1 MSSNRFSL
9 SKIIKKE
16 VGEKSVSNDKTD
28 EIPALRKKK
37 KVVSSS
43 SKKEPSTKDNE
54 SSNLN
59 KDKDISLSE
68 NNSSEQKE
76 ESSAINKSKEFKLI
90 KAFRE
95 LGVGENHINTIL
107 EHQKVSG
114 IALVDVIRE
123 LGFPE
128 SETVAEAMALA
139 NDKEYLNPMV
149 VDGLSREDF
158 PEFNKLIKLSSR
170 KMTPL
175 AYDDARNVL
184 KIGISE
190 DSQISMVKTNYHAF
204 KGSKIEIVFASQET
218 IENTFL
224 KVFSKTKEEAEEKW
238 RIMHEDGENNP
249 RSHSEFLNSVIK
261 HACFSG
267 VSDIHFIPLKS
278 TGMIKFRVDGDL
290 EQFCAMKKQDF
301 DRIMQLI
308 RTNGKINDAVQDT
321 KEASYTPPEDMKEV
335 ADRYRFRVQ
344 ISRTVRGEAAVFRIL
359 DSRNNAASIDA
370 IGFDEETRND
380 LIDLTEKSAGLILI
394 TGPTGSGKTTT
405 LYSLLKR
412 IDPMRIAI
420 HTVENPVE
428 YQFGAWNQ
436 HEIRNS
442 SGDQQVSEGEKWAIF
457 FKGLLRNDIDVALLG
472 EVRDKSTADAA
483 LQLSNTGHLVWTTLH
498 TNSASRAITRLVEMK
513 VNMGAYADVGLAI
526 LAQRL
531 LKRLC
536 HHCKEPASREES
548 DKTLDEIVETIQDSA
563 RKMEDSELER
573 WKQVFNT
580 DKEGLENLTKDQAFK
595 NLTIYKEKGCPH
607 CGYSGYKGRKA
618 VYELLKINKKV
629 RKLIVENA
637 TGDEIMETIPM
648 TKRMW
653 GVGVTYIISG
663 ETTLRELRRRVNK
676 EE

>member
-1 MSSNRFSL
+1 MNSKKISFGKKKQNKEEVIDTVDSG
-9 SKIIKKE
+9 SKIF
-16 VGEKSVSNDKTD
+16 
-28 EIPALRKKK
+28 
-37 KVVSSS
+37 
-43 SKKEPSTKDNE
+43 TK
-54 SSNLN
+54 N
-59 KDKDISLSE
+59 KDE
-68 NNSSEQKE
+68 NK
-76 ESSAINKSKEFKLI
+76 KSTTKNHKLI

-95 LGVGENHINTIL
+95 LDVSEIHINTIL
-107 EHQKVSG
+107 EHQSVSG
-114 IALVDVIRE
+114 LPLVDVIRE

-128 SETVAEAMALA
+128 SETVAEAMAHA
-139 NDKEYLNPMV
+139 NKKEYINPLS

-158 PEFNKLIKLSSR
+158 PDFEKLTLLSSR
-170 KMTPL
+170 RMVPL
-175 AYDDARNVL
+175 SYDKETDTV

-190 DSQISMVKTNYHAF
+190 DSQINQVNTNYLEF
-204 KGSKIEIVFASQET
+204 KKHNIDVVFASQET
-218 IENTFL
+218 IENTYL
-224 KVFSKTKEEAEEKW
+224 KVFSKTKEEAEAKLKEMNK
-238 RIMHEDGENNP
+238 EGESNP
-249 RSHSEFLNSVIK
+249 RVHSEFLNLVIK

-290 EQFCAMKKQDF
+290 EQFCAIKASDYE
-301 DRIMQLI
+301 RIIQLI
-308 RTNGKINDAVQDT
+308 RVNGKVNDAVQT
-321 KEASYTPPEDMKEV
+321 TVEASYTPPEEMKEV

-344 ISRTVRGEAAVFRIL
+344 ISRTVRGEASVFRIL
-359 DSRNNAASIDA
+359 DSRNNAASIEA
-370 IGFDEETRND
+370 IGFDEETKDD

-436 HEIRNS
+436 HEIRGGSAND
-442 SGDQQVSEGEKWAIF
+442 GMTEGEKWAVF

-498 TNSASRAITRLVEMK
+498 TNSASRAITRLVEMN
-513 VNMGAYADVGLAI
+513 VNMSAYADVGLAI

-531 LKRLC
+531 LKKLC
-536 HHCKEPASREES
+536 VYCKEESNREES
-548 DKTLDEIVETIQDSA
+548 EKSLVEIVETIQDSA
-563 RKMEDSELER
+563 NKMKDSELER
-573 WKQVFNT
+573 WKTLFNK
-580 DKEGLENLTKDQAFK
+580 DKKGLQEITKDQVFEKIKILKA
-595 NLTIYKEKGCPH
+595 KGCIH

-618 VYELLKINKKV
+618 VYELLKINKDI
-629 RKLIVENA
+629 RKLIVQNA

-653 GVGVTYIISG
+653 GVGVTHIIYG
-663 ETTLRELRRRVNK
+663 DTTLNELRRRVNK

>member
-1 MSSNRFSL
+1 MN
-9 SKIIKKE
+9 SKKISF
-16 VGEKSVSNDKTD
+16 G
-28 EIPALRKKK
+28 KKK
-37 KVVSSS
+37 QDKEETVADIVDSG
-43 SKKEPSTKDNE
+43 SKLFGNNK
-54 SSNLN
+54 N
-59 KDKDISLSE
+59 KDEDG
-68 NNSSEQKE
+68 
-76 ESSAINKSKEFKLI
+76 KSTRKNHKLI

-95 LGVGENHINTIL
+95 LDVSEIHINTIL
-107 EHQKVSG
+107 EHQAVSG
-114 IALVDVIRE
+114 LPLVDVIRE

-128 SETVAEAMALA
+128 SETVAEAMAHA
-139 NDKEYLNPMV
+139 NNKEYIDPLS

-158 PEFNKLIKLSSR
+158 PDFERLTLLSSR
-170 KMTPL
+170 RMVPL
-175 AYDDARNVL
+175 SYDEGTDTV

-190 DSQISMVKTNYHAF
+190 DSQINQVNTNYLEF
-204 KGSKIEIVFASQET
+204 KKHNIDVVFASQET
-218 IENTFL
+218 IENTYL
-224 KVFSKTKEEAEEKW
+224 KVFSKTKEEAEAKLKEM
-238 RIMHEDGENNP
+238 IEEGESNP
-249 RSHSEFLNSVIK
+249 RIHSEFLNLVIK

-290 EQFCAMKKQDF
+290 EQFCAIKASDYE
-301 DRIMQLI
+301 RIIQLI
-308 RTNGKINDAVQDT
+308 RVNGKVNDAVQT
-321 KEASYTPPEDMKEV
+321 TVEASYTPPEEMKEV

-344 ISRTVRGEAAVFRIL
+344 ISRTVRGEASVFRIL
-359 DSRNNAASIDA
+359 DSRNNAASIEA
-370 IGFDEETRND
+370 IGFDEETKDD

-436 HEIRNS
+436 HEIRGGSAND
-442 SGDQQVSEGEKWAIF
+442 GMTEGEKWAVF

-498 TNSASRAITRLVEMK
+498 TNSASRAITRLVEMN
-513 VNMGAYADVGLAI
+513 VNMSAYADVGLAI

-531 LKRLC
+531 LKKLC
-536 HHCKEPASREES
+536 GYCKEEGDREES
-548 DKTLDEIVETIQDSA
+548 DKSLVEIVETIQDSA
-563 RKMEDSELER
+563 NKMTDSELER
-573 WKQVFNT
+573 WKILF
-580 DKEGLENLTKDQAFK
+580 DKDKKGLQEITKDEVFEKIKIFK
-595 NLTIYKEKGCPH
+595 AKGCIH

-618 VYELLKINKKV
+618 VYELLKINKDI
-629 RKLIVENA
+629 RKLIVQNA

-653 GVGVTYIISG
+653 GVGVTHIIYG
-663 ETTLRELRRRVNK
+663 DTTLNELRRRVNK

>member
-1 MSSNRFSL
+1 MSSNKFSL
-9 SKIIKKE
+9 SRMIKKE
-16 VGEKSVSNDKTD
+16 NEKEEKKPVVNEHSVKAPSSISKLKRKSSN
-28 EIPALRKKK
+28 L
-37 KVVSSS
+37 
-43 SKKEPSTKDNE
+43 SKKESDSGNMVKKEPQPNKT
-54 SSNLN
+54 SSLV
-59 KDKDISLSE
+59 D
-68 NNSSEQKE
+68 SSEKLRKVEPKKE
-76 ESSAINKSKEFKLI
+76 LKLI
-90 KAFRE
+90 SAFRK

-107 EHQKVSG
+107 EHQRVSG

-139 NDKEYLNPMV
+139 NNKEYINPMV
-149 VDGLSREDF
+149 VDGISREDF
-158 PEFNKLIKLSSR
+158 PEYNQLTNLSSR
-170 KMTPL
+170 RMVPL
-175 AYDDARNVL
+175 AYDEKTNIL
-184 KIGISE
+184 KIGVSE
-190 DSQISMVKTNYHAF
+190 DSQMSQVKTNFHNF
-204 KGSKIEIVFASQET
+204 RKSKIETVFASQET

-224 KVFSKTKEEAEEKW
+224 KVFSKTKEEAEEKLKL
-238 RIMHEDGENNP
+238 MHEREEGNA
-249 RSHSEFLNSVIK
+249 RIHSEFLNSTIK

-290 EQFCAMKKQDF
+290 EQFCAMKRSDY

-308 RTNGKINDAVQDT
+308 LINGKINDTVQDT
-321 KEASYTPPEDMKEV
+321 KEASYTPPEEMKEV

-370 IGFDEETRND
+370 IGFDPETRED

-436 HEIRNS
+436 HEIRNT
-442 SGDQQVSEGEKWAIF
+442 SGDQSVSEGDKWAIF

-513 VNMGAYADVGLAI
+513 VNMSSYADVGLAI

-531 LKRLC
+531 LKKLC
-536 HHCKEPASREES
+536 NYCKVPANREEA
-548 DKTLDEIVETIQDSA
+548 DKSLDEIVETIQDSA
-563 RKMEDSELER
+563 NKMSEFELGE
-573 WKQVFNT
+573 WMKLFET
-580 DKEGLENLTKDQAFK
+580 DHEGLKNLTKDQAFDK
-595 NLTIYKEKGCPH
+595 VVIYKEKGCPH

-618 VYELLKINKKV
+618 VYELLKINKKI
-629 RKLIVENA
+629 RKLIVDNA

-653 GVGVTYIISG
+653 GVGVVHIMNG
-663 ETTLRELRRRVNK
+663 ETTLLELRRRVNK
-676 EE
+676 ED

>member
-1 MSSNRFSL
+1 MNSKKFSL
-9 SKIIKKE
+9 SRMINQEEKEKEKDKVTKNTKAPDNKVLNKSEKKDE
-16 VGEKSVSNDKTD
+16 METKKTVQD
-28 EIPALRKKK
+28 EPVKRKP
-37 KVVSSS
+37 
-43 SKKEPSTKDNE
+43 EPS
-54 SSNLN
+54 
-59 KDKDISLSE
+59 
-68 NNSSEQKE
+68 KE
-76 ESSAINKSKEFKLI
+76 MKLI
-90 KAFRE
+90 KAFRK

-107 EHQKVSG
+107 EHQRVSG

-128 SETVAEAMALA
+128 SEVVAESMALA
-139 NDKEYLNPMV
+139 YNKEYVNPMM

-158 PEFNKLIKLSSR
+158 PEYEQLTKLSSR
-170 KMTPL
+170 KMVPL
-175 AYDDARNVL
+175 SYDEDTNIL
-184 KIGISE
+184 KIGVSE
-190 DSQISMVKTNYHAF
+190 DSHMSLVKTNFHDF
-204 KGSKIEIVFASQET
+204 KKSEIEIVFASQET

-224 KVFSKTKEEAEEKW
+224 KVFSKTKEEAEEKLK
-238 RIMHEDGENNP
+238 IMHDKGDNNA
-249 RSHSEFLNSVIK
+249 RIHSDFLNTTIK

-290 EQFCAMKKQDF
+290 EQFCAMKRSDY
-301 DRIMQLI
+301 DRIIQLI
-308 RTNGKINDAVQDT
+308 LTNGKINDTIQDT
-321 KEASYTPPEDMKEV
+321 KEASYTPPEELKEV

-344 ISRTVRGEAAVFRIL
+344 ISKTVRGEAAVFRIL

-370 IGFDEETRND
+370 IGFDEETKAE
-380 LIDLTEKSAGLILI
+380 LIELTEKSAGLILI

-436 HEIRNS
+436 HEIRNT
-442 SGDQQVSEGEKWAIF
+442 SGDQTVSEGDKWAIF

-513 VNMGAYADVGLAI
+513 VNMGSYADVGLAI

-531 LKRLC
+531 LKKLC
-536 HHCKEPASREES
+536 GYCKKEASMEES

-563 RKMEDSELER
+563 SKMSEFEVQEWMNLF
-573 WKQVFNT
+573 KT
-580 DKEGLENLTKDQAFK
+580 DHEGLKNLSKEQAFK
-595 NLTIYKEKGCPH
+595 NIKIYKEEGCVH

-618 VYELLKINKKV
+618 VYELLKINKSI

-653 GVGVTYIISG
+653 GVGVVYIIKG
-663 ETTLRELRRRVNK
+663 ETTLTELRRRVNK
-676 EE
+676 ED

>member
-9 SKIIKKE
+9 SRMKKKE
-16 VGEKSVSNDKTD
+16 EKEEKKPVNNSETVVAPSTNSK
-28 EIPALRKKK
+28 LKKK
-37 KVVSSS
+37 NSELSRKDSNALNNPT
-43 SKKEPSTKDNE
+43 KKEISSDDSSDEVRKAEPTKE
-54 SSNLN
+54 L
-59 KDKDISLSE
+59 
-68 NNSSEQKE
+68 
-76 ESSAINKSKEFKLI
+76 KLI
-90 KAFRE
+90 RAFRK

-107 EHQKVSG
+107 EHQRVSG

-128 SETVAEAMALA
+128 SEIVAEAMAVA
-139 NDKEYLNPMV
+139 NNKEYINPMV

-158 PEFNKLIKLSSR
+158 PEYNQLINLSSR
-170 KMTPL
+170 RMVPL
-175 AYDDARNVL
+175 AYDEKTNLL

-190 DSQISMVKTNYHAF
+190 DSQMSQVKTNFHNF
-204 KGSKIEIVFASQET
+204 RKSEIETVFASQET

-224 KVFSKTKEEAEEKW
+224 KVFSKTKEEAEEKLKL
-238 RIMHEDGENNP
+238 MHERDEGNA
-249 RSHSEFLNSVIK
+249 RIHSEFLNSTIK

-290 EQFCAMKKQDF
+290 EQFCAMKRSDY

-308 RTNGKINDAVQDT
+308 LTNGKINDTVQDT
-321 KEASYTPPEDMKEV
+321 KEASYTPPEEMKEV

-370 IGFDEETRND
+370 IGFDPETRED
-380 LIDLTEKSAGLILI
+380 LVELTEKSAGLILI

-436 HEIRNS
+436 HEIRNT
-442 SGDQQVSEGEKWAIF
+442 SGDQSVSEGDKWAIF

-513 VNMGAYADVGLAI
+513 VNMSSYADVGLAI

-531 LKRLC
+531 LKKLC
-536 HHCKEPASREES
+536 NYCKAPASREEA
-548 DKTLDEIVETIQDSA
+548 DKSLDEIVETIQDSA
-563 RKMEDSELER
+563 YKMSEFELGE
-573 WKQVFNT
+573 WMKLFGTDHDGLKNLTKEQVFN
-580 DKEGLENLTKDQAFK
+580 KVI
-595 NLTIYKEKGCPH
+595 IYKEEGCPH

-618 VYELLKINKKV
+618 VYELLKINKKI

-653 GVGVTYIISG
+653 GVGVVHIING
-663 ETTLRELRRRVNK
+663 ETTLLELRRRVNK
-676 EE
+676 ED

>member
-1 MSSNRFSL
+1 MSSNKFSL
-9 SKIIKKE
+9 SRMIKKE
-16 VGEKSVSNDKTD
+16 NEKEDKKTVVNNQSTKAPSSNSK
-28 EIPALRKKK
+28 LKKN
-37 KVVSSS
+37 SNL
-43 SKKEPSTKDNE
+43 SKKESHSGNMVKKDPQ
-54 SSNLN
+54 
-59 KDKDISLSE
+59 LSQKPYLE
-68 NNSSEQKE
+68 DSSEEEIRKAEPTKE
-76 ESSAINKSKEFKLI
+76 LKLI
-90 KAFRE
+90 RAFRQ

-107 EHQKVSG
+107 EHQRVSG

-128 SETVAEAMALA
+128 SEIVAEAMALA
-139 NDKEYLNPMV
+139 NNKDYINPLV
-149 VDGLSREDF
+149 VDGISREDF
-158 PEFNKLIKLSSR
+158 PEFNQLINLSSR
-170 KMTPL
+170 KMVPL
-175 AYDDARNVL
+175 AYDENTNIL

-190 DSQISMVKTNYHAF
+190 DSQMSQVKTNFHNF
-204 KGSKIEIVFASQET
+204 RKSEIETVFASQET

-224 KVFSKTKEEAEEKW
+224 KVFSKTKEEAEEKLKLMHDREEGNA
-238 RIMHEDGENNP
+238 RI
-249 RSHSEFLNSVIK
+249 HSEFLNSTIK

-290 EQFCAMKKQDF
+290 EQFCAMKRSDY

-308 RTNGKINDAVQDT
+308 LTNGKINDTVQDT
-321 KEASYTPPEDMKEV
+321 KEASYTPPEEMKEV

-370 IGFDEETRND
+370 IGFDPETRED
-380 LIDLTEKSAGLILI
+380 LVELTEKSAGLILI

-436 HEIRNS
+436 HEIRNT
-442 SGDQQVSEGEKWAIF
+442 SGDQSVSEGDKWAIF

-513 VNMGAYADVGLAI
+513 VNMSSYADVGLAI

-531 LKRLC
+531 LKKLC
-536 HHCKEPASREES
+536 NYCKVPANREEA
-548 DKTLDEIVETIQDSA
+548 DKSLDEIVETIQDSA
-563 RKMEDSELER
+563 NKMSEFELGE
-573 WKQVFNT
+573 WMKLFET
-580 DKEGLENLTKDQAFK
+580 DHEGLKNLTKDQVFGK
-595 NLTIYKEKGCPH
+595 VVIYKEEGCPH

-618 VYELLKINKKV
+618 VYELLKINKKI

-653 GVGVTYIISG
+653 GVGVVHIING
-663 ETTLRELRRRVNK
+663 ETTLLELRRRVNK
-676 EE
+676 ED

>member
-1 MSSNRFSL
+1 MSSNKFSL
-9 SKIIKKE
+9 SRMIKKE
-16 VGEKSVSNDKTD
+16 NEKEEKKPVINEQSVKAPSSISKLKRKSSN
-28 EIPALRKKK
+28 L
-37 KVVSSS
+37 
-43 SKKEPSTKDNE
+43 SKKESDSGNMVKKEPQPNKT
-54 SSNLN
+54 SSLV
-59 KDKDISLSE
+59 D
-68 NNSSEQKE
+68 SSEKLRKVEPKKE
-76 ESSAINKSKEFKLI
+76 LKLI
-90 KAFRE
+90 SAFRK

-107 EHQKVSG
+107 EHQRVSG

-139 NDKEYLNPMV
+139 NNKEYINPMV
-149 VDGLSREDF
+149 VDGISREDF
-158 PEFNKLIKLSSR
+158 PEYNQLTNLSSR
-170 KMTPL
+170 RMVPL
-175 AYDDARNVL
+175 AYDEKTNIL
-184 KIGISE
+184 KVGVSE
-190 DSQISMVKTNYHAF
+190 DSQMSQVKTNFHNF
-204 KGSKIEIVFASQET
+204 RKSEIETVFASQET

-224 KVFSKTKEEAEEKW
+224 KVFSKTKEEAEEKLKL
-238 RIMHEDGENNP
+238 MHEREEGNA
-249 RSHSEFLNSVIK
+249 RIHSEFLNSTIK

-290 EQFCAMKKQDF
+290 EQFCAMKRSDY

-308 RTNGKINDAVQDT
+308 LINGKINDTVQDT
-321 KEASYTPPEDMKEV
+321 KEASYTPPEEMKEV

-370 IGFDEETRND
+370 IGFDPETRED

-436 HEIRNS
+436 HEIRNT
-442 SGDQQVSEGEKWAIF
+442 SGDQSVSEGDKWAIF

-513 VNMGAYADVGLAI
+513 VNMSSYADVGLAI

-531 LKRLC
+531 LKKLC
-536 HHCKEPASREES
+536 NYCKVPANREEA
-548 DKTLDEIVETIQDSA
+548 DKSLDEIVETIQDSA
-563 RKMEDSELER
+563 NKMSEFELGE
-573 WKQVFNT
+573 WMKLFET
-580 DKEGLENLTKDQAFK
+580 DHEGLKNLTKDQAFDK
-595 NLTIYKEKGCPH
+595 VVIYKEKGCPH

-618 VYELLKINKKV
+618 VYELLKINKKI
-629 RKLIVENA
+629 RKLIVDNA

-653 GVGVTYIISG
+653 GVGVVHIMNG
-663 ETTLRELRRRVNK
+663 ETTLLELRRRVNK
-676 EE
+676 ED

>member
-1 MSSNRFSL
+1 MSSNKFSL
-9 SKIIKKE
+9 SRMIKKE
-16 VGEKSVSNDKTD
+16 NEKEDKKPVVNNQSTKAPSSNSK
-28 EIPALRKKK
+28 LKKK
-37 KVVSSS
+37 NSNL
-43 SKKEPSTKDNE
+43 SKKESYSGDMVKKDPQPSQKPYLEDPSEEGIKKAEPTKE
-54 SSNLN
+54 L
-59 KDKDISLSE
+59 
-68 NNSSEQKE
+68 
-76 ESSAINKSKEFKLI
+76 KLI
-90 KAFRE
+90 RAFRQ

-107 EHQKVSG
+107 EHQRVSG

-128 SETVAEAMALA
+128 SEIVAEAMALA
-139 NDKEYLNPMV
+139 NNKDYINPLV
-149 VDGLSREDF
+149 VDGINREDF
-158 PEFNKLIKLSSR
+158 PEFNQLINLSSR
-170 KMTPL
+170 KMVPL
-175 AYDDARNVL
+175 AYDESTNIL

-190 DSQISMVKTNYHAF
+190 DSQMSQVKTNFHNF
-204 KGSKIEIVFASQET
+204 RKSEIETVFASQET

-224 KVFSKTKEEAEEKW
+224 KVFSKTKEEAEEKLKLMHDREEGNA
-238 RIMHEDGENNP
+238 RI
-249 RSHSEFLNSVIK
+249 HSEFLNSTIK

-290 EQFCAMKKQDF
+290 EQFCAMKRSDY

-308 RTNGKINDAVQDT
+308 LTNGKINDTVQDT
-321 KEASYTPPEDMKEV
+321 KEASYTPPEEMKEV

-370 IGFDEETRND
+370 IGFDPETRED
-380 LIDLTEKSAGLILI
+380 LVELTEKSAGLILI

-436 HEIRNS
+436 HEIRNT
-442 SGDQQVSEGEKWAIF
+442 SGDQFVSEGDKWAIF

-513 VNMGAYADVGLAI
+513 VNMSSYADVGLAI

-531 LKRLC
+531 LKKLC
-536 HHCKEPASREES
+536 NYCKVPADREES

-563 RKMEDSELER
+563 NKMSEFELEK
-573 WKQVFNT
+573 WIKLFET
-580 DKEGLENLTKDQAFK
+580 DHEGLKNLTKDQAFNK
-595 NLTIYKEKGCPH
+595 VVIYKEAGCPH

-618 VYELLKINKKV
+618 VYELLKINKKI

-653 GVGVTYIISG
+653 GVGVVHIMNG
-663 ETTLRELRRRVNK
+663 ETTLLELRRRVNK
-676 EE
+676 ED